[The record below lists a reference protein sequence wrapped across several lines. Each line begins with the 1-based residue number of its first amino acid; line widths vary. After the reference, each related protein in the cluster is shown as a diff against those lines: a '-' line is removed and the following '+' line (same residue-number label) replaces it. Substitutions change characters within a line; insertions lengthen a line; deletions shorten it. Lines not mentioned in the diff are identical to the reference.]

1 MYHKHN
7 NPIELVEQI
16 YEEAPVTKNV
26 TLGYFVEKIKAMT
39 GELPSK
45 STVKRWLNE
54 AGISVEPGRRGG
66 WAYRHNA
73 GKGE

>member
-1 MYHKHN
+1 MYQ

-26 TLGYFVEKIKAMT
+26 TLEYFVERIRHMT
-39 GELPSK
+39 GDNPSK

-54 AGISVEPGRRGG
+54 AGIYVEPGRRGG
-66 WAYRHNA
+66 WAYRHN
-73 GKGE
+73 GGRGE

>member
-1 MYHKHN
+1 MYQ

-26 TLGYFVEKIKAMT
+26 TLEYFVERIRHMT
-39 GELPSK
+39 GDNPSK
-45 STVKRWLNE
+45 STVKRWLNA
-54 AGISVEPGRRGG
+54 AGISVEPGRRIG
-66 WAYRHNA
+66 WAYRHNP